1 MIVGTKKNVTIL
13 DYGLGNLLSVSR
25 AIENCGAQPHITDKQ
40 DEIISSDYLILPG
53 VGNFSIAA
61 EELRKRGLEEMIL
74 KFLDKERPLLGI
86 CLGMQLLFDSSEE
99 QGLHKGLGIIS
110 GSVKPIPNQN
120 REGVS
125 HKIPHIG
132 WAPLTINRQESIHS
146 NFLAGADLS
155 EKYFYFIHSFQGHA
169 NNYAECLAT
178 TKYNEVEITAVA
190 QKDYVIGAQF
200 HPEKSGENGIRFLK
214 TFLSQ

>member
-13 DYGLGNLLSVSR
+13 DYGIGNLLSVSR
-25 AIENCGAQPHITDKQ
+25 AIENCGAQPNITDKQ

-53 VGNFSIAA
+53 VGNFSIAV
-61 EELRKRGLEEMIL
+61 EELRERGLEEMIL
-74 KFLDKERPLLGI
+74 KYLEKERPLLGI
-86 CLGMQLLFDSSEE
+86 CLGMQLLFDSSRE
-99 QGLHKGLGIIS
+99 QGFHQGLGIIS

-120 REGVS
+120 SEGVS

-132 WAPLTINRQESIHS
+132 WASLKINRKVSMQS

-155 EKYFYFIHSFQGHA
+155 EKYFYFIHSFQGHPD
-169 NNYAECLAT
+169 NSEECVAT
-178 TKYNEVEITAVA
+178 TKYNEVDITAVV
-190 QKDYVIGAQF
+190 QKDYVIGSQF
-200 HPEKSGENGIRFLK
+200 HPEKSGENGIKFLK